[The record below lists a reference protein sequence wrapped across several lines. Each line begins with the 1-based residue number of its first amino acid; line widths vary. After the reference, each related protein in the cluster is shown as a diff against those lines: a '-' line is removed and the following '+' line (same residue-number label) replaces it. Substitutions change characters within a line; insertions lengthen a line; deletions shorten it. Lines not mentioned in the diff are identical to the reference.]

1 MSYFCSKLSVNKD
14 VAFQNLCE
22 ITLQYGYSP
31 VDLQHIFRAPFPK
44 NTYGGS
50 LLYFAIFKSLRSK
63 HSLLIVQRK
72 CSNDMLYKFSK
83 LISFLNHFARGFFST
98 KCPEPHNSH
107 YAEAVVRPQPATLLK
122 KRLSC
127 FPVNFAKFF
136 RTFKN
141 TCFYRT
147 PTAAASDYVT
157 KLFTASNL
165 ERYNKILTL

>member
-1 MSYFCSKLSVNKD
+1 
-14 VAFQNLCE
+14 
-22 ITLQYGYSP
+22 
-31 VDLQHIFRAPFPK
+31 
-44 NTYGGS
+44 
-50 LLYFAIFKSLRSK
+50 
-63 HSLLIVQRK
+63 
-72 CSNDMLYKFSK
+72 MLYKFYK
-83 LISFLNHFARGFFST
+83 LISFLNHSARGFFST

-122 KRLSC
+122 KGLSHRC
-127 FPVNFAKFF
+127 LPVNFAKFF

-157 KLFTASNL
+157 KPFTASNL